1 MDISKKFLLRLG
13 FCLLILSYCSAQNK
27 TVDLDT
33 ATTLESILQ
42 SNNDKVII
50 LNFWASW
57 CKPCI
62 KNLKKFVELS
72 NKKEHVE
79 VVFVN
84 IDMKLSEFQNLSN
97 KYGLHKVKFN
107 FHSTKL
113 IPTPEV
119 KKLTIRVLPFYV
131 IIHNRSILNLNNH
144 QMSLK
149 EIVDLVDELNDK

>member
-27 TVDLDT
+27 TVYLDT

-84 IDMKLSEFQNLSN
+84 IDMKLSEFSKL
-97 KYGLHKVKFN
+97 VK
-107 FHSTKL
+107 
-113 IPTPEV
+113 
-119 KKLTIRVLPFYV
+119 
-131 IIHNRSILNLNNH
+131 
-144 QMSLK
+144 
-149 EIVDLVDELNDK
+149 

>member
-1 MDISKKFLLRLG
+1 M
-13 FCLLILSYCSAQNK
+13 N
-27 TVDLDT
+27 
-33 ATTLESILQ
+33 
-42 SNNDKVII
+42 
-50 LNFWASW
+50 
-57 CKPCI
+57 
-62 KNLKKFVELS
+62 
-72 NKKEHVE
+72 
-79 VVFVN
+79 
-84 IDMKLSEFQNLSN
+84 FQNLSN

-107 FHSTKL
+107 FHATKL